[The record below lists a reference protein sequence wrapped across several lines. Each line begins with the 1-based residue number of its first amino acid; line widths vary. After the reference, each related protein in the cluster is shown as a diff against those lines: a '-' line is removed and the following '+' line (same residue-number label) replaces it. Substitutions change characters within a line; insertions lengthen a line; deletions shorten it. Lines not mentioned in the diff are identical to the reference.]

1 MQKTLILFGVYKK
14 TELIVAY
21 IYIYNLQSF
30 IKIKNG
36 LPIIIIFIKAN
47 NIKIIYTDNVI

>member
-30 IKIKNG
+30 IKKG

-47 NIKIIYTDNVI
+47 NMNNLYCSIPH